1 MSNQIT
7 TAFSQQFGQTV
18 ALLSQQRG
26 SMLRGVVRNE
36 SVTGEKAFFDQVS
49 SVSAVLKVSRHSDT
63 PLTEVPHSRRSVSM
77 NTYEF
82 ADLID
87 DADQVA
93 TIIDPTSAY
102 AQSAAAAMNRAIDS
116 EIITAATGAS
126 KTGKSGSGS
135 TDLAAAHI
143 IATGSAG
150 LTVAKL
156 LAAKE
161 QLDLA
166 DVDPSI
172 PRHIAV
178 SPQQVTDLLNTTEVK
193 NSDFN
198 TVKALAQ
205 GSLDSFLGFQFHMTN
220 RLALSGTTRTCF
232 AWAQDGLLLA
242 VGQDAKSRIEERS
255 DKSYST
261 QVYYSQTVGATR
273 MEEDKVVS
281 VLCTE
286 S

>member
-1 MSNQIT
+1 MSNTIT

-18 ALLSQQRG
+18 ALLSQQKG
-26 SMLRGVVRNE
+26 SMFRNVVRNE
-36 SVTGEKAFFDQVS
+36 SVVGEKAFFDQVS
-49 SVSAVLKVSRHSDT
+49 SVAAVLKVSRHSDT
-63 PLTEVPHSRRSVSM
+63 PLTEVPHSRRQVTM

-102 AQSAAAAMNRAIDS
+102 AQSASAAMMRAVDD
-116 EIITAATGAS
+116 EIISAATGTS
-126 KTGKSGSGS
+126 KTGKSGSAS

-143 IATGSAG
+143 IAHGSAG

-156 LAAKE
+156 LNAKE

-178 SPQQVTDLLNTTEVK
+178 APQQIKDLLNTTEVK
-193 NSDFN
+193 SSDYN
-198 TVKALAQ
+198 TVKALAR
-205 GSLDSFLGFQFHMTN
+205 GELNSFLGFTFHMSN
-220 RLALSGTTRTCF
+220 RLALSSTTRTCF
-232 AWAQDGLLLA
+232 AWAQDGILLA
-242 VGQDAKSRIEERS
+242 IGQDAKSRIEERS
-255 DKSYST
+255 DKSFST

>member
-26 SMLRGVVRNE
+26 SIFRGVVRSE

-49 SVSAVLKVSRHSDT
+49 SVAAVLKTSRHSDT
-63 PLTEVPHSRRSVSM
+63 PLTEVPHSRRQVTM

-87 DADQVA
+87 NPDQVA

-102 AQSAAAAMNRAIDS
+102 AQSAAASMNRAIDD
-116 EIITAATGAS
+116 EIVAAATGTS
-126 KTGKSGSGS
+126 KTGKSGSTS
-135 TDLAAAHI
+135 TSLASAHI
-143 IATGSAG
+143 IAHGSAG

-156 LAAKE
+156 LSAKE

-178 SPQQVTDLLNTTEVK
+178 APQQVKDLLNTTEVK
-193 NSDFN
+193 SSDYN
-198 TVKALAQ
+198 TVKALAR
-205 GSLDSFLGFQFHMTN
+205 GELNSFLGFTFHMSN
-220 RLALSGTTRTCF
+220 RLALDSTTRTCF
-232 AWAQDGLLLA
+232 AWAQDGILLA

-261 QVYYSQTVGATR
+261 QIYYSQTVGSTR

-281 VLCTE
+281 ILCTE

>member
-7 TAFSQQFGQTV
+7 TAFSQQFGSTV

-26 SMLRGVVRNE
+26 SVFRNAVRNE

-49 SVSAVLKVSRHSDT
+49 SVSAVKRTTRHSDT
-63 PLTEVPHSRRSVSM
+63 PLVEVPHSRRQVVM
-77 NTYEF
+77 ETYEF

-87 DADQVA
+87 DADMVS
-93 TIIDPTSAY
+93 TIVDPTSAY
-102 AQSAAAAMNRAIDS
+102 AQSAAAAMNRAVDD
-116 EIITAATGAS
+116 EIIAAATGTS
-126 KTGKSGSGS
+126 KTGKAGSTS

-143 IATGSAG
+143 IAHGSAG

-178 SPQQVTDLLNTTEVK
+178 APQQIKDLLNTTEVK
-193 NSDFN
+193 SSDFN

-205 GSLDSFLGFQFHMTN
+205 GELNSYLGFTFHMSN
-220 RLALSGTTRTCF
+220 RLALSSTTRTCF
-232 AWAQDGLLLA
+232 AWAQDGILLA
-242 VGQDAKSRIEERS
+242 IGQDQKSRIEERS
-255 DKSYST
+255 DKSFST

>member
-26 SMLRGVVRNE
+26 SVLRNAVRTE
-36 SVTGEKAFFDQVS
+36 SVTGEKAVFDQVS
-49 SVSAVLKVSRHSDT
+49 SVSAVKRTTRHSDT
-63 PLTEVPHSRRSVSM
+63 PLVEVPHSRRQVVM
-77 NTYEF
+77 YTYEF

-93 TIIDPTSAY
+93 TIVDPTSAY
-102 AQSAAAAMNRAIDS
+102 AQSAAAAMNRAVDD
-116 EIITAATGAS
+116 EIIAASTGTS
-126 KTGKSGSGS
+126 KTGKAGSTS

-143 IATGSAG
+143 IAHGSAG

-156 LAAKE
+156 LNAKE

-178 SPQQVTDLLNTTEVK
+178 APQQIKDLLNTTEVK
-193 NSDFN
+193 SSDYN
-198 TVKALAQ
+198 TVKALAR
-205 GSLDSFLGFQFHMTN
+205 GELNSYLGFTFHMSN
-220 RLALSGTTRTCF
+220 RLALSSTTRTCF
-232 AWAQDGLLLA
+232 AWAQDGILLA
-242 VGQDAKSRIEERS
+242 IGQDQKSRIEERS
-255 DKSYST
+255 DKSFST
-261 QVYYSQTVGATR
+261 QVYYSQTVGSTR

-281 VLCTE
+281 ILCTE

>member
-7 TAFSQQFGQTV
+7 TAFSQQFGSTV

-26 SMLRGVVRNE
+26 SVFRNAVRNE

-49 SVSAVLKVSRHSDT
+49 SVSAVKRTTRHSDI
-63 PLTEVPHSRRSVSM
+63 PHSRRQVVM
-77 NTYEF
+77 ETYEF

-87 DADQVA
+87 DADMVS
-93 TIIDPTSAY
+93 TIVDPTSAY
-102 AQSAAAAMNRAIDS
+102 AQSAAAAMNRAVDD
-116 EIITAATGAS
+116 EIIAAATGTS
-126 KTGKSGSGS
+126 KTGKAGSTS

-143 IATGSAG
+143 IAHGSAG

-178 SPQQVTDLLNTTEVK
+178 APQQIKDLLNTTEVK
-193 NSDFN
+193 SSDFN

-205 GSLDSFLGFQFHMTN
+205 GELNSYLGFTFHMSN
-220 RLALSGTTRTCF
+220 RLALSSTTRTCF
-232 AWAQDGLLLA
+232 AWAQDGILLA
-242 VGQDAKSRIEERS
+242 IGQDQKSRIEERS
-255 DKSYST
+255 DKSFST

>member
-7 TAFSQQFGQTV
+7 TAFSQQFGSTV

-26 SMLRGVVRNE
+26 SVFRNAVRNE

-49 SVSAVLKVSRHSDT
+49 SVSAVKRTTRHSDT
-63 PLTEVPHSRRSVSM
+63 PLVEVPHSRRQVVM
-77 NTYEF
+77 ETYEF

-87 DADQVA
+87 DSDQVA
-93 TIIDPTSAY
+93 TIVDPTSAY
-102 AQSAAAAMNRAIDS
+102 AQSAAAAMNRAVDD
-116 EIITAATGAS
+116 EIIAAATGTS
-126 KTGKSGSGS
+126 KTGKAGSTS

-143 IATGSAG
+143 IAHGSAG

-172 PRHIAV
+172 ERHIAV
-178 SPQQVTDLLNTTEVK
+178 APQQIKDLLNTTEVK
-193 NSDFN
+193 SSDFN

-205 GSLDSFLGFQFHMTN
+205 GELNSYLGFTFHMSN
-220 RLALSGTTRTCF
+220 RLALSSTTRTCF
-232 AWAQDGLLLA
+232 AWAQDGILLA
-242 VGQDAKSRIEERS
+242 IGQDQKSRIEERS
-255 DKSYST
+255 DKSFST
-261 QVYYSQTVGATR
+261 QVYYSQTVGSTR

-281 VLCTE
+281 ILCTE

>member
-7 TAFSQQFGQTV
+7 TAFSQQFGTTV

-26 SMLRGVVRNE
+26 SIFRNAVRNE
-36 SVTGEKAFFDQVS
+36 SVVGEKAFFDQVS
-49 SVSAVLKVSRHSDT
+49 SVSAVKRTTRHSDT
-63 PLTEVPHSRRSVSM
+63 PLIEVPHSRRQVVM
-77 NTYEF
+77 YTYEF

-93 TIIDPTSAY
+93 TIVDPTSAY
-102 AQSAAAAMNRAIDS
+102 AQSAASAMNRAVDD
-116 EIITAATGAS
+116 EIIAAATGTA
-126 KTGKSGSGS
+126 KTGKGGSTS
-135 TDLAAAHI
+135 TDLASSHI
-143 IATGSAG
+143 IAHGSAG

-156 LAAKE
+156 LSAKE

-178 SPQQVTDLLNTTEVK
+178 APQQVKDLLNTTEVK
-193 NSDFN
+193 SSDYN
-198 TVKALAQ
+198 TVKALAR
-205 GSLDSFLGFQFHMTN
+205 GELNSFLGFTFHMSN
-220 RLALSGTTRTCF
+220 RLALDSTTRTCF
-232 AWAQDGLLLA
+232 AWAQDGILLA

-255 DKSYST
+255 DKSFST

-281 VLCTE
+281 ILCTE